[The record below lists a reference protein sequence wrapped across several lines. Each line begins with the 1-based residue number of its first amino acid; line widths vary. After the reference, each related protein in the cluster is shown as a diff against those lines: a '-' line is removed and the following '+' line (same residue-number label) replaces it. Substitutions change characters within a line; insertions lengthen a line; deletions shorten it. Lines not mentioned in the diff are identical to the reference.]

1 MDVIVVAIGEDDG
14 NGVVELVEILVV
26 SDLMKYYLKNFVN
39 LLYYYFLMRNSEL
52 VVVWP
57 AEPWYEQQLNAYPWW

>member
-26 SDLMKYYLKNFVN
+26 SDSMKYYLKNFVN

-52 VVVWP
+52 EVVWP
-57 AEPWYEQQLNAYPWW
+57 AEPWYEQQLNAYPRW

>member
-26 SDLMKYYLKNFVN
+26 SDSMKYYLKNFVN